1 MDKTVI
7 ITGASGNLGK
17 ATVEKLVKE
26 GYNLVVT
33 VAPGEKLG
41 YYEDHPQVD
50 IQYVDLLDEPG
61 VEGVINLAYKKYSTI
76 HAALLLV
83 GGYRGGNIKDTVCS
97 TIKKMIGLNFETAFH
112 IARPVFNQMITQN
125 SGRIIFIGAR
135 PAIKAVDGKNNIAYG
150 LAKSLLFKL
159 AEYLNA
165 EAKDKDVVCSVI
177 VPSTMDTPANRKAMS
192 DADFTK
198 WVKPEDVAELIAYLI
213 SEKGSAMREP
223 VLKMYGGS

>member
-1 MDKTVI
+1 MNKTVI

-50 IQYVDLLDEPG
+50 IQYVDLMDEPG
-61 VEGVINLAYKKYSTI
+61 VEGIINLALKKYNTI

-83 GGYRGGNIKDTVCS
+83 GGYTGGNIKDTVGS
-97 TIKKMIGLNFETAFH
+97 TIKKMIGLNFETAYH
-112 IARPVFNQMITQN
+112 IARPVFNQMIAQN
-125 SGRIIFIGAR
+125 NGRIVFIGAR

-150 LAKSLLFKL
+150 LSKSLLFKL

-165 EAKDKDVVCSVI
+165 EAKDKNVVCSVI
-177 VPSTMDTPANRKAMS
+177 APSTMDTPANRKAMS

-198 WVKPEDVAELIAYLI
+198 WVKPEDVAELMAYLI

>member
-1 MDKTVI
+1 MNKTVI

-50 IQYVDLLDEPG
+50 IQYVDLMDEPG
-61 VEGVINLAYKKYSTI
+61 VEGIINLALKKYNTI

-83 GGYRGGNIKDTVCS
+83 GGYTGGNIKDTVGS
-97 TIKKMIGLNFETAFH
+97 TIKKMIGLNFETAYH
-112 IARPVFNQMITQN
+112 VARPVFNQMITQN
-125 SGRIIFIGAR
+125 NGRIVFIGAR

-150 LAKSLLFKL
+150 LSKSLLFKL

-165 EAKDKDVVCSVI
+165 EAKDKNVVCSVI
-177 VPSTMDTPANRKAMS
+177 APSTMDTPANRKAMS

-198 WVKPEDVAELIAYLI
+198 WVKPEDIAELMAYLI